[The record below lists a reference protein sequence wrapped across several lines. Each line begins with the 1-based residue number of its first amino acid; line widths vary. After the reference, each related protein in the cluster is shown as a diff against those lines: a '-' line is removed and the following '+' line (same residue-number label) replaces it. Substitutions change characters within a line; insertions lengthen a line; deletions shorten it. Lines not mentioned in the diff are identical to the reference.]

1 MTWINFEHDLEV
13 LLFYKHINEAIDI
26 SSLEWLMTGL
36 IYRIVWPVAGV
47 PKPRGA
53 SESSGQPVV
62 TQDAW
67 PTRSD

>member
-1 MTWINFEHDLEV
+1 
-13 LLFYKHINEAIDI
+13 
-26 SSLEWLMTGL
+26 MTGL
-36 IYRIVWPVAGV
+36 IYRVVWPVAGV

>member
-1 MTWINFEHDLEV
+1 
-13 LLFYKHINEAIDI
+13 
-26 SSLEWLMTGL
+26 MTGL
-36 IYRIVWPVAGV
+36 MYRVVWPVAGV

-67 PTRSD
+67 PTHSDSLGLRTTLREPTACGM